1 MSGGVSP
8 HVRAL
13 VEENLKGVA
22 QAVDR
27 YLPPHPALDRTPRDQ
42 YRHLLE
48 ETQELYE
55 NELLWEEESDEEDTG
70 AGTMAELVFPGTL
83 ALVDALA
90 TSHTPNERGE
100 GSPHRD
106 VVFGFLQW
114 LVERSLTLRSP
125 RFAGG
130 SRRAREK
137 RIELT
142 ERLIELVV
150 YRYYGLSAEEIERIE
165 ATNS

>member
-1 MSGGVSP
+1 MSGGVRP
-8 HVRAL
+8 DVRAL
-13 VEENLKGVA
+13 VEENLRSVA
-22 QAVDR
+22 EAVDR
-27 YLPPHPALDRTPRDQ
+27 YLPPHPAFERTPKDQ
-42 YRHLLE
+42 YRHLFE
-48 ETQELYE
+48 EARELYE
-55 NELLWEEESDEEDTG
+55 NELLWEEESEEEDTG

-90 TSHTPNERGE
+90 TSHTPSERGE

-106 VVFGFLQW
+106 VVYGFLEW

-125 RFAGG
+125 RFASGPG
-130 SRRAREK
+130 RAREK

-165 ATNS
+165 AMNS